1 MCRCGAWLCLTIAL
15 VSPVLCQ
22 AEAAEALARSLA
34 ERFQRAEAE
43 PVESPASDLATVSAL
58 KAEAHVRLAPPILS
72 LETLLPLSLT
82 DRLIAATALT
92 SASHHD
98 WPGWPPPTT
107 GRRLSWLQLR
117 LI

>member
-22 AEAAEALARSLA
+22 AEAAESLARSLA

-58 KAEAHVRLAPPILS
+58 KAEAHARLAPPILS
-72 LETLLPLSLT
+72 LETLLPLNH
-82 DRLIAATALT
+82 LIAATALT
-92 SASHHD
+92 SASRHD
-98 WPGWPPPTT
+98 WPDWPPPTT